1 MGQLGAHINKI
12 LLNNEPI
19 RGFIRE
25 DFFVFV
31 LSSDTDRFICSKFV
45 GCSFL
50 NMHAPI
56 IPIAQLEK
64 AFGAL

>member
-1 MGQLGAHINKI
+1 MGQLGGSLERI
-12 LLNNEPI
+12 
-19 RGFIRE
+19 
-25 DFFVFV
+25 FFVFV
-31 LSSDTDRFICSKFV
+31 LSSDTDRFICRKFV

-64 AFGAL
+64 GFGAL